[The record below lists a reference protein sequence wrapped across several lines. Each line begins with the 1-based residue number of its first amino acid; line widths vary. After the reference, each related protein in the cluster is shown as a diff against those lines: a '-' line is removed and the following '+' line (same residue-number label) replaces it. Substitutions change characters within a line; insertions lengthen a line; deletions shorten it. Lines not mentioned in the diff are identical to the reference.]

1 LQSGHKQAAVVETVL
16 VLGIPVDFILF
27 GLTLLGVALLH
38 RRTLQIALAGLAA
51 ITAYKLMFT
60 GFKFGIGLVGLAR
73 HMQHE
78 WVILTNLFL
87 LLTGFA
93 LLTRHFEKS
102 QVPDEMP
109 ALLPDDWRG
118 GLGAATAAIFRD
130 HQAPA
135 ARFTD

>member
-1 LQSGHKQAAVVETVL
+1 
-16 VLGIPVDFILF
+16 
-27 GLTLLGVALLH
+27 
-38 RRTLQIALAGLAA
+38 
-51 ITAYKLMFT
+51 MFT
-60 GFKFGIGLVGLAR
+60 GFKFGIGLAGLAR
-73 HMQHE
+73 HMRHE

-118 GLGAATAAIFRD
+118 GLVLLALVFVLSGFLDNIAAAMNRRATARPVSR
-130 HQAPA
+130 HVPTRSLA
-135 ARFTD
+135 A